1 VALKSARPAWLSEPD
16 GLMARIR
23 GLSPTLSRGQR
34 AVVEFFVGH
43 CDRAVFLTSTQMARE
58 VSVSEATVVRTARA
72 LGFSGYPEFR
82 TAFRT
87 YFVERMS
94 TVTRVRLTAAPRR
107 TESYIIDEVIRT
119 DLTNLEATRARLDH
133 KALGQA
139 AEMIGGA
146 RHVYVIGMRSA
157 HALAWLLHFSLT
169 LILANSRVVTLG
181 AADVSEQLE
190 RVGPED
196 VVVGITFER
205 YTRATVELF
214 RGCLAKGARGI
225 ALTDKPTSPLA
236 EGAAVVLEAQT
247 RLSSFIDSW
256 VGPTALINVLVTLVA
271 AKRRRK
277 VLRTLADHE
286 DEWRRHRTYL

>member
-1 VALKSARPAWLSEPD
+1 MGRDDSGGAGGIGITPD
-16 GLMARIR
+16 ELIARIR
-23 GLSPTLSRGQR
+23 RRAPTLSRGQR
-34 AVVEFFVGH
+34 KVVDFFMGRCEH
-43 CDRAVFLTSTQMARE
+43 AVFLTSLGVARE
-58 VSVSEATVVRTARA
+58 VAVSEATVVRTARA
-72 LGFSGYPEFR
+72 LGFRGYPQFR
-82 TAFRT
+82 QAFRT
-87 YFVERMS
+87 YFLQRMS
-94 TVTRVRLTAAPRR
+94 TVARVRLTARR
-107 TESYIIDEVIRT
+107 KDTDIVASVLDTETS
-119 DLTNLEATRARLDH
+119 NLEATRLRLDP
-133 KALGQA
+133 KTLARAVDL
-139 AEMIGGA
+139 IGGA
-146 RHVYVIGMRSA
+146 RAVYVVGMRSA
-157 HALAWLLHFSLT
+157 YSLAWLLHFSLT

-181 AADVSEQLE
+181 AADVSEQLG

-256 VGPTALINVLVTLVA
+256 VAPTALINVLVTLVA

>member
-1 VALKSARPAWLSEPD
+1 
-16 GLMARIR
+16 
-23 GLSPTLSRGQR
+23 
-34 AVVEFFVGH
+34 
-43 CDRAVFLTSTQMARE
+43 
-58 VSVSEATVVRTARA
+58 
-72 LGFSGYPEFR
+72 
-82 TAFRT
+82 
-87 YFVERMS
+87 
-94 TVTRVRLTAAPRR
+94 
-107 TESYIIDEVIRT
+107 
-119 DLTNLEATRARLDH
+119 
-133 KALGQA
+133 
-139 AEMIGGA
+139 
-146 RHVYVIGMRSA
+146 
-157 HALAWLLHFSLT
+157 
-169 LILANSRVVTLG
+169 
-181 AADVSEQLE
+181 
-190 RVGPED
+190 VGPED

>member
-1 VALKSARPAWLSEPD
+1 
-16 GLMARIR
+16 MARIR

-107 TESYIIDEVIRT
+107 TESYIIDEVLRT
-119 DLTNLEATRARLDH
+119 DLTNLEATRVRLDH

>member
-1 VALKSARPAWLSEPD
+1 
-16 GLMARIR
+16 MARIR

-119 DLTNLEATRARLDH
+119 DLTNLEATRVRLDH

-181 AADVSEQLE
+181 AADVSEQLG

>member
-1 VALKSARPAWLSEPD
+1 
-16 GLMARIR
+16 
-23 GLSPTLSRGQR
+23 
-34 AVVEFFVGH
+34 VGH

-119 DLTNLEATRARLDH
+119 DLTNLEATRVRLDH

-181 AADVSEQLE
+181 AADVSEQLG